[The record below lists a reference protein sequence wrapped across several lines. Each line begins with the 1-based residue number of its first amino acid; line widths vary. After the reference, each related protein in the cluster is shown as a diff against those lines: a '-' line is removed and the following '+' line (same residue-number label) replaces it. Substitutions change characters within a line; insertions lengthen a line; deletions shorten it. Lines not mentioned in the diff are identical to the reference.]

1 MGKVQLNMPT
11 LSFILTQRLK
21 LPLFRTEQHR
31 PSRCDLAWG
40 WWPEVAG
47 RTKTI
52 PAYRRPDRYL
62 GICRPRPG
70 SDRPPVQTLMD
81 DRCVLDNGCLRHC
94 VSCVSTKY
102 LKKPPDGRARQI
114 ASSPAVS
121 EPPIGGPSEPP
132 AGAPNKRTYIRCVF
146 RSACI
151 LPDATVFLTTQYLVG
166 QEESTLYSP
175 LSFARRSNVWQI
187 VLEHRERTEPSYDHS
202 HGEFP
207 LDKPSDGQM
216 SPNIE
221 QKVWVKQQ
229 KIPLRPDKR
238 RR

>member
-1 MGKVQLNMPT
+1 M
-11 LSFILTQRLK
+11 
-21 LPLFRTEQHR
+21 FRTEQHR

-47 RTKTI
+47 RMKTI

-70 SDRPPVQTLMD
+70 QWLFTTLRQLRVNKVLEEAARLTGTPKRPS
-81 DRCVLDNGCLRHC
+81 R
-94 VSCVSTKY
+94 
-102 LKKPPDGRARQI
+102 

-132 AGAPNKRTYIRCVF
+132 AGAVGPRSIYLATSERHMSIIRVVVVASRTHCRLSNRRFHPNKRTYIRCVF

-151 LPDATVFLTTQYLVG
+151 LPDAIVFLTTQYSVG

-187 VLEHRERTEPSYDHS
+187 VPEHRERTEPSYGSYNIHD
-202 HGEFP
+202 
-207 LDKPSDGQM
+207 LDGS
-216 SPNIE
+216 I
-221 QKVWVKQQ
+221 
-229 KIPLRPDKR
+229 L
-238 RR
+238 